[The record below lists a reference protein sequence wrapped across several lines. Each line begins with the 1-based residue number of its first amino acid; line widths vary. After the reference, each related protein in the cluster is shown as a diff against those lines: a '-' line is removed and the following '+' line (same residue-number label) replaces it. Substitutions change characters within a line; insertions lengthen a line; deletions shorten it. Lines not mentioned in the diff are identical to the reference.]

1 MELETQFGFVMAEQI
16 KFPFFKPKVETLS
29 SKYEEMYLK
38 NKDIDAR
45 LFLEK
50 DETLQYDHIEW

>member
-1 MELETQFGFVMAEQI
+1 MNL
-16 KFPFFKPKVETLS
+16 FFFQLKVEDMS

-50 DETLQYDHIEW
+50 DETLQPENPEW

>member
-1 MELETQFGFVMAEQI
+1 MSNE
-16 KFPFFKPKVETLS
+16 
-29 SKYEEMYLK
+29 YEEMYLK

-50 DETLQYDHIEW
+50 DETLQYDHMEW